1 MNRVKSTVFL
11 GVLLSGLTLAA
22 PSLTLT
28 LLKVGSVTEG
38 GKAREVLS
46 PASSVKPGDLL
57 VQRAVLSSEKALV
70 SGHIV
75 VPVPKNTRYLA
86 NSALTVPGLVSDFS
100 ADGGKTFSGAPTRT
114 VKVEGGTQTKVV
126 PVPQDEYTTV
136 RWTIETVPAGAS
148 TTVSF
153 RVVVN

>member
-1 MNRVKSTVFL
+1 MNTVKSTVFL

-22 PSLTLT
+22 PSLTLS
-28 LLKVGSVTEG
+28 LLKVGSVTED
-38 GKAREVLS
+38 GKAKEVLS
-46 PASSVKPGDLL
+46 PATSVRPGDLL

-86 NSALTVPGLVSDFS
+86 NSTLTVPGLSSDFS
-100 ADGGKTFSGAPTRT
+100 ADGGKTFSEAPTRT
-114 VKVEGGTQTKVV
+114 VKVEGSTQTKVV
-126 PVPQDEYTTV
+126 PVPQGEYTTV
-136 RWTIETVPAGAS
+136 RWTVRSVPAGAS